1 MSRPPPSPCNAR
13 PITNTTTFVPAAH
26 TTKPTAKRT
35 NPASRTKRGPFQS
48 ARAPATTVALSCAA
62 NAAPEAIGYQEAA
75 SKDWTTAGIIVV
87 AASSSKA
94 TSVMRR
100 TEPIASPISAG
111 VQVARVVEEE
121 EPSAGMVTILLAAR
135 ATLRKVGVQ

>member
-1 MSRPPPSPCNAR
+1 M
-13 PITNTTTFVPAAH
+13 
-26 TTKPTAKRT
+26 
-35 NPASRTKRGPFQS
+35 
-48 ARAPATTVALSCAA
+48 ALSCAA

-121 EPSAGMVTILLAAR
+121 EPSAGMVTILLAAL